1 LDTLGKG
8 VIARNALRIDETSMP
23 TRTRAPDGQRPASTP
38 RADAN
43 RRFRTAPSPGPPSSP
58 RLLHVAAIV
67 AITAL
72 AYVGSFD
79 GGFVSDDI
87 RRVQNNEMIRS
98 LDWHHLKEIF
108 TSFDGANYMP
118 LKVLSLA
125 IDYQLFGASPAGFHV
140 TNLALHVGCAV
151 LVHAI
156 LLRLGMRPLTACLTA
171 LLWAVHPL
179 QVESVAWIS
188 ERKNV
193 LSGLF
198 FFAAFGVYLR
208 FSERRRARDYIAV
221 LALYVLAVLSKMN
234 TMVLP
239 AICLAYETTFRFRLR
254 AVDVAASLPLLAL
267 AAMAAWYNL
276 AGNPIHGAG
285 WHANSVIITWLSS
298 SVVFLRYL
306 GNLVAPVGL
315 QAWYEVPLR
324 DSFGDPSVIAALAG
338 LAAIAAVTTWLVVT
352 RRHAAFWILWFGITL
367 LPMLNIVVPFRSLM
381 QDRYMYLAMLGPLA
395 LVASALDAACRS
407 RAARTAALAA
417 AVAAI
422 AACTV
427 LTYRQVEVWDSPFS
441 LWKEGSLTRAAIPG
455 DPTRPVEDYDAKV
468 AYLAVALED
477 GPTAVLYNNLGAL
490 YFQAGELASALRA
503 FEAATE
509 LDANHGTIALN
520 LGRAYAHAGRFDA
533 ARERL
538 EHAARVEP
546 YLGLVRLTLARV
558 HLARGDAEAARRE
571 LDARDRLQPETPW
584 AARRERALLQQLE
597 ANTGGDA
604 R

>member
-1 LDTLGKG
+1 
-8 VIARNALRIDETSMP
+8 MP
-23 TRTRAPDGQRPASTP
+23 TRTRAPERRRPAPTP
-38 RADAN
+38 RPDA
-43 RRFRTAPSPGPPSSP
+43 RPRLRTAPASGTGSPP
-58 RLLHVAAIV
+58 RLLQVAAIAAV
-67 AITAL
+67 TVL

-87 RRVQNNEMIRS
+87 RRVQDNETIRS
-98 LDWHHLKEIF
+98 LDWRHLKEIF
-108 TSFDGANYMP
+108 TTFDGANYMP

-125 IDYQLFGASPAGFHV
+125 VDYRLFGPSPAGFHA
-140 TNLALHVGCAV
+140 TNLALHVGCAL
-151 LVHAI
+151 LVWAI
-156 LLRLGMRPLTACLTA
+156 LLRLGMRPPTACITA

-198 FFAAFGVYLR
+198 FFAAFGAYLR
-208 FSERRRARDYIAV
+208 FSERRRARDYLAV

-239 AICLAYETTFRFRLR
+239 AVCLAYETTFRLRLR
-254 AVDVAASLPLLAL
+254 AADVAACLPLLAV
-267 AAMAAWYNL
+267 AAVAAWYNL

-285 WHANSVIITWLSS
+285 WHANSVVITWLSS
-298 SVVFLRYL
+298 AVVFFRYL
-306 GNLVAPVGL
+306 GNLLAPVGL
-315 QAWYEVPLR
+315 EVWYEVPLR
-324 DSFGDPSVIAALAG
+324 GSLADPAVIAALVG
-338 LAAIAAVTTWLVVT
+338 LAAIAAVTTRLVLT
-352 RRHAAFWILWFGITL
+352 RHQAAFWILWFGITL

-395 LVASALDAACRS
+395 LVASSLDAACRS
-407 RAARTAALAA
+407 RAAQTAAVGA

-441 LWKEGSLTRAAIPG
+441 MWKEGAPKRAAIPG
-455 DPTRPVEDYDAKV
+455 DPRHAVEDYDAKV
-468 AYLAVALED
+468 AHLGVALED
-477 GPTAVLYNNLGAL
+477 GPTAVLHNNLGAL
-490 YFQAGELASALRA
+490 YFQAGELASALRE
-503 FEAATE
+503 FEAAAK

-520 LGRAYAHAGRFDA
+520 LGRAYAYAGRLDA

-538 EHAARVEP
+538 EHAARVDP
-546 YLGLVRLTLARV
+546 YLGLARINLARV

-571 LDARDRLQPETPW
+571 LDAYDRLQPEASWMT
-584 AARRERALLQQLE
+584 RRERAHLQRLE
-597 ANTGGDA
+597 AAGTGGDA